1 MAVVLKVTF
10 RDRMGIFWKH
20 IPPSTP
26 KGAAVSFIWGVGD
39 LKMTKSGVS
48 HHELSFVRGQICC
61 KKNHIPCGLETPW
74 KATYWVSQKQ
84 AAFRVS
90 KKLSLIFIV
99 CKLHL
104 NLYINLK
111 KSRYSLSI
119 KKTNKKK
126 SCLWSLF
133 QNVCPDYLIL
143 INLRLSNLIQS
154 RRAQHEKR
162 SIFWGNRNLKMYW
175 YKCKINIITKRTR

>member
-1 MAVVLKVTF
+1 MAVVLNVTF
-10 RDRMGIFWKH
+10 KDGIGIFWKH
-20 IPPSTP
+20 ILPSTP
-26 KGAAVSFIWGVGD
+26 KGVAISFIWGVGD

-143 INLRLSNLIQS
+143 INLRFEFSV
-154 RRAQHEKR
+154 
-162 SIFWGNRNLKMYW
+162 
-175 YKCKINIITKRTR
+175 

>member
-1 MAVVLKVTF
+1 MGLLNAGLIHGVLACSFLWSKNMVIDLCFKLQAHKPKQSCFCMAVVLNVTF
-10 RDRMGIFWKH
+10 RDGIGIFWKH
-20 IPPSTP
+20 ILPTTP
-26 KGAAVSFIWGVGD
+26 KGVAVSFIWGVGD
-39 LKMTKSGVS
+39 LKMTKFSVS

-104 NLYINLK
+104 NLYIYLK
-111 KSRYSLSI
+111 K
-119 KKTNKKK
+119 K
-126 SCLWSLF
+126 
-133 QNVCPDYLIL
+133 
-143 INLRLSNLIQS
+143 
-154 RRAQHEKR
+154 
-162 SIFWGNRNLKMYW
+162 
-175 YKCKINIITKRTR
+175 